1 MRSRNSR
8 LFIAT
13 RLVIAT
19 GLAALAGHTAA
30 ADAWDVNTPSFGAQ
44 AMTAQLDVTEGTWLN
59 VDVSPDGKS
68 VLFDLLG
75 DIYQMPI
82 EGGDA
87 VALTSGLAWDMQ
99 AQYSPDGR
107 RIAFTSDRTGGDNI
121 WTLDLESGAMHQVTH
136 ESFRLL
142 NSPTWS
148 PDGRYIAARKHF
160 TTSRSLGTGE
170 VWLYDS
176 TGDDSLAGQRIVAR
190 PSETFQKEQG
200 EPAFAPDGSAIYFVR
215 NVSPGNTFIYHED
228 SNTELFQIRRV
239 DLAST
244 EITTVAGGPGGA
256 VRPTPSPDGN
266 KLAYVKRVR
275 AESRLFVM
283 DLATG
288 EERMVYAELD
298 PDMQETWAV
307 HGFYPT
313 MDWTPNS
320 DAIVFWA
327 KGKLFKLDLASE
339 TTTEIPFRVADTRQ
353 IYPPLR
359 GTVEVA
365 PETFTTK
372 MVRYPQP
379 SPDGTSVVFESL
391 GQLYIKRGESLPERL
406 TRGDHEGFDYA
417 PIYSPDGNFIY
428 FLRWTDDA
436 LSTLY
441 RVRARGG
448 APRQMALIK
457 GQYDDLAINANG
469 TELLLRKRRGSD
481 LLNPNFDN
489 KPGIYLYNLAS
500 EQLSFVTGSGNN
512 PHFGPDGR
520 IYLQERNESAEGR
533 GSSTAVTQLVSVNR
547 DGLDKRLVAE
557 AEFASEMRLSPNGD
571 YVAFI
576 NQFQLHVAARSQF
589 GASID
594 LDAAKPAFPLRRVSK
609 VGATYIAWSPDS
621 EAISWSVGAEFKTA
635 QLDTL
640 LSDDYETPATSNN
653 LSMQVAHA
661 KPDSAVALTNARVIT
676 MNSERSVINNATVL
690 IKGNRIESIIPDAPV
705 PVGYAEIDLAGK
717 TIMPGIVDAHAHGPY
732 AGDDIIPQQNWNLLA
747 HLALGVTTVHNPS
760 SSAKSAFAAAE
771 YARAGRILGPRIFS
785 TGEIVYGA
793 KSTSWAPIDSLDDA
807 LAHVRRLAAQGAIS
821 VKNYNQPRREQR
833 QQVIEAAR
841 QEGLISVAEG
851 GSLYQ
856 LDMSMIADGIT
867 GIEHNVPTLKMYD
880 DVHQFWSQSGAGY
893 TPTLVVTYGGL
904 TSEDYF
910 YQNTEVW
917 KHPILSNF
925 VPPAQL
931 QARSVRRVT
940 APEEDYRDDDAAA
953 AAKILM
959 DAGIMVNIGAHGQR
973 EGLASHWEMWSFAR
987 GGFSPMEAL
996 ATATINP
1003 ARYLGMDND
1012 IGSLEAG
1019 KLADLVII
1027 DADPLDDIRNTDRI
1041 SHVMLNGRLYRAGDL
1056 SEEVTGTAALNPFH
1070 WQSTPQGAIR

>member
-1 MRSRNSR
+1 MRSRFS
-8 LFIAT
+8 FMF
-13 RLVIAT
+13 IAT
-19 GLAALAGHTAA
+19 GLAALAGNTAA
-30 ADAWDVNTPSFGAQ
+30 AEAWDVNIPSFGTQ
-44 AMTAQLDVTEGTWLN
+44 STTAQLDVTEGTWLN
-59 VDVSPDGKS
+59 IDVSPDGKS

-75 DIYQMPI
+75 DIYQIPI

-107 RIAFTSDRTGGDNI
+107 RIAFTSDRAGGDNI
-121 WTLDLESGAMHQVTH
+121 WTLDLESGVMHQVTH

-176 TGDDSLAGQRIVAR
+176 TGDDSIAGQRIVAR
-190 PSETFQKEQG
+190 PGEAFQKEQG

-256 VRPTPSPDGN
+256 VRPTPSPDGS

-313 MDWTPNS
+313 MEWMPSS

-327 KGKLFKLDLASE
+327 KGKIFKLDIASE
-339 TTTEIPFRVADTRQ
+339 TTTEIPFHVADTRQ

-365 PETFTTK
+365 PDTFATK

-391 GQLYIKRGESLPERL
+391 GQLFIKRGESLPERL
-406 TRGDHEGFDYA
+406 TRGDHEGFDYS
-417 PIYSPDGNFIY
+417 PIYSPDGTSIY

-441 RVRARGG
+441 RVRTRGG
-448 APRQMALIK
+448 TPQKMALIK
-457 GQYDDLAINANG
+457 GQYDDLAINTDG

-481 LLNPNFDN
+481 LLHPNFGN
-489 KPGIYLYNLAS
+489 KPGIYLYDLAS
-500 EQLSFVTGSGNN
+500 EQLSFVTDNGNN

-547 DGLDKRLVAE
+547 DGLDKRIVSE
-557 AEFASEMRLSPNGD
+557 AEFASEMRLSPDGN

-576 NQFQLHVAARSQF
+576 NQFQLHVAARSKF
-589 GASID
+589 GASLD
-594 LDAAKPAFPLRRVSK
+594 LDAAKPAFAIRRASK

-640 LSDDYETPATSNN
+640 MSDDYETPVTGNN

-661 KPDSAVALTNARVIT
+661 KPDSTVALTNARVIT
-676 MNSERSVINNATVL
+676 MDAERSVINNATVL
-690 IKGNRIESIIPDAPV
+690 IKGNRIESIASGDSAPA
-705 PVGYAEIDLAGK
+705 GYTEIDLAGK
-717 TIMPGIVDAHAHGPY
+717 TLMPGIVDAHAHGPY
-732 AGDDIIPQQNWNLLA
+732 AGGDIIPQQNWNLLA

-880 DVHQFWSQSGAGY
+880 DVHQFWRQSGAGY

-953 AAKILM
+953 AAKILLE
-959 DAGIMVNIGAHGQR
+959 AGIMVNIGAHGQR

-1003 ARYLGMDND
+1003 ARYLGMDDD

-1027 DADPLDDIRNTDRI
+1027 DANPLDDIRNTDRI
-1041 SHVMLNGRLYRAGDL
+1041 SHIMLNGRLYRAGDL
-1056 SEEVTGTAALNPFH
+1056 SEQVTGTATLRPFY
-1070 WQSTPQGAIR
+1070 WQTTPQGAIR

>member
-1 MRSRNSR
+1 MRSK
-8 LFIAT
+8 FIKVLSHA
-13 RLVIAT
+13 
-19 GLAALAGHTAA
+19 GFALALVGGSASAA
-30 ADAWDVNTPSFGAQ
+30 ESASWNVGSPAFGAQ
-44 AMTAQLDVTEGTWLN
+44 ALTADLDVREGTWMN
-59 VDVSPDGKS
+59 VDVSPDGQS
-68 VLFDLLG
+68 LVFDLLG
-75 DIYQMPI
+75 DIYQLPI
-82 EGGDA
+82 EGGEA
-87 VALTSGLAWDMQ
+87 FALTSGLAWDMQ
-99 AQYSPDGR
+99 AQFSPDGK
-107 RIAFTSDRTGGDNI
+107 RIAFTSDRAGGDNI
-121 WTLDLESGAMHQVTH
+121 WTLDLESGETHQVTY

-142 NSPTWS
+142 NSPSWS
-148 PDGRYIAARKHF
+148 PDGRFIAARKHF

-176 TGDDSLAGQRIVAR
+176 QGDESVLGQRVVAR

-228 SNTELFQIRRV
+228 SNTELFQIRKV
-239 DLAST
+239 DLASA
-244 EITTVAGGPGGA
+244 EIDTVAGGPGGA
-256 VRPTPSPDGN
+256 VRPTPSPDGT

-275 AESRLFVM
+275 AQSRLFIM
-283 DLATG
+283 DLASG

-313 MDWTPNS
+313 MEWMPDS
-320 DAIVFWA
+320 SALVFWA
-327 KGKLFKLDLASE
+327 KGKIFKLDLASE
-339 TTTEIPFRVADTRQ
+339 TAVEIPFHVSDSRA

-359 GTVEVA
+359 AEVEVA
-365 PETFTTK
+365 PQRFSTK

-379 SPDGTSVVFESL
+379 SPNGNAVVFESL
-391 GQLYIKRGESLPERL
+391 GRLYIKRGDAAPEPL
-406 TRGDHEGFDYA
+406 ARGEQEGFDYS
-417 PIYSPDGNFIY
+417 PIFSPDGDWVY
-428 FLRWTDDA
+428 FLRWRDES

-448 APRQMALIK
+448 AARALELEK
-457 GQYDDLAINANG
+457 GQYDGLAISADG
-469 TELLLRKRRGSD
+469 TELLLRKRRGSS

-489 KPGIYLYNLAS
+489 KPGIYLYDIDA
-500 EQLSFVTGSGNN
+500 EQLSFVTASGSN
-512 PHFGPDGR
+512 PHFGPSGR
-520 IYLQERNESAEGR
+520 IYLQERNESAQGR
-533 GSSTAVTQLVSVNR
+533 GSSTAVTQLVSVDRN
-547 DGLDKRLVAE
+547 GQDKRAVAQ
-557 AEFASEMRLSPNGD
+557 AEFASAMRLSPDGN

-576 NQFQLHVAARSQF
+576 NQFQLHVAARSHF
-589 GASID
+589 GEMID
-594 LDAAKPAFPLRRVSK
+594 LDAAKPAFMVRKASA

-621 EAISWSVGAEFKTA
+621 AEISWSVGADFKTVAVQELMA
-635 QLDTL
+635 QG
-640 LSDDYETPATSNN
+640 YETPESGNN
-653 LSMQVAHA
+653 LSMQIEHA
-661 KPDSAVALTNARVIT
+661 VPESSVALTNARVIT
-676 MNSERSVINNATVL
+676 MDTTRSVIENATVL
-690 IKGNRIESIIPDAPV
+690 IAGNRIQSIESGGAV
-705 PVGYAEIDLAGK
+705 PGGYEVVDLAGK
-717 TIMPGIVDAHAHGPY
+717 TLMPGIVDAHAHGPY
-732 AGDDIIPQQNWNLLA
+732 AADDIIPQQNWNLLA

-793 KSTSWAPIDSLDDA
+793 KSTSWAPIDDLDDA

-821 VKNYNQPRREQR
+821 IKNYNQPRREQR

-841 QEGLISVAEG
+841 QEGLLSVAEG

-880 DVHQFWSQSGAGY
+880 DVHQFWQQSGAGY

-910 YQNTEVW
+910 YQHTDVW

-931 QARSVRRVT
+931 QARSVRRVS
-940 APEEDYRDDDAAA
+940 APEEEYRDDDAAA
-953 AAKILM
+953 AAKVLM

-1003 ARYLGMDND
+1003 ARYLGMDKD
-1012 IGSLEAG
+1012 IGSLEQG

-1027 DADPLDDIRNTDRI
+1027 DANPLDDIRNTDRI
-1041 SHVMLNGRLYRAGDL
+1041 SHVMINGRLYRAEDL
-1056 SEEVTGTAALNPFH
+1056 GEEVTGASELTPFH
-1070 WQSTPQGAIR
+1070 WQTTPQGKIR

>member
-1 MRSRNSR
+1 MKFRFNL
-8 LFIAT
+8 LF
-13 RLVIAT
+13 IAT

-30 ADAWDVNTPSFGAQ
+30 ADTWDVNTPSFGAQ

-59 VDVSPDGKS
+59 VDVSPDGQS

-82 EGGDA
+82 DGGEA

-107 RIAFTSDRTGGDNI
+107 RIAFTSDSAGGDNI
-121 WTLDLESGAMHQVTH
+121 WTLDLESGATHQVTH

-148 PDGRYIAARKHF
+148 PDGRFIAARKHF

-170 VWLYDS
+170 IWLYDS
-176 TGDDSLAGQRIVAR
+176 TGDDAIAGQRIVAR
-190 PSETFQKEQG
+190 PSENFQKEQG
-200 EPAFAPDGSAIYFVR
+200 EPAFAPDGSAIYYVR

-256 VRPTPSPDGN
+256 VRPTPSPDGS

-283 DLATG
+283 NLATG

-313 MDWTPNS
+313 MEWTPDS

-327 KGKLFKLDLASE
+327 KGKIFRLDLATE
-339 TTTEIPFRVADTRQ
+339 ATTEIPFHVADTRK

-365 PETFTTK
+365 PETFATK

-391 GQLYIKRGESLPERL
+391 GRLFIKRGESPPERL
-406 TRGDHEGFDYA
+406 TRGDHEGFDYS
-417 PIYSPDGNFIY
+417 PIYSPDGDSIY
-428 FLRWTDDA
+428 FLRWHDDS
-436 LSTLY
+436 LTTLY
-441 RVRARGG
+441 RVRTRGG
-448 APRQMALIK
+448 APREMALSK

-489 KPGIYLYNLAS
+489 KPGIYLYDLAS
-500 EQLSFVTGSGNN
+500 EQLSFLTDSGNN
-512 PHFGPDGR
+512 PHFGPEGR

-533 GSSTAVTQLVSVNR
+533 GSSTAITQLVSVDR
-547 DGLDKRLVAE
+547 AGQDKRTVAE
-557 AEFASEMRLSPNGD
+557 AEFASEMRLSPDGN

-589 GASID
+589 GAGID
-594 LDAAKPAFPLRRVSK
+594 LDAAKPAFAVRRASK

-621 EAISWSVGAEFKTA
+621 ESISWSVGAEFKTA
-635 QLDTL
+635 NINTL
-640 LSDDYETPATSNN
+640 MNGDYATPATGNN

-661 KPDSAVALTNARVIT
+661 IPNTAVALTNARVIT
-676 MNSERSVINNATVL
+676 MNDERAVIENATVL
-690 IKGNRIESIIPDAPV
+690 IKGNRIESISRGTAV
-705 PVGYAEIDLAGK
+705 PEDYTEIDLAGK
-717 TIMPGIVDAHAHGPY
+717 TIMPGIIDAHAHGPY

-771 YARAGRILGPRIFS
+771 YARTDRILGPRIFS

-793 KSTSWAPIDSLDDA
+793 KSTSWAPIDNLDDA

-880 DVHQFWSQSGAGY
+880 DVHQFWRQSGAGY

-940 APEEDYRDDDAAA
+940 APEADYRDDDSAA

-1003 ARYLGMDND
+1003 ARHLGMDKD

-1019 KLADLVII
+1019 KLADLVIV
-1027 DADPLDDIRNTDRI
+1027 DANPLDDIRNTDRI
-1041 SHVMLNGRLYRAGDL
+1041 SHVMINGRLYRAGDL
-1056 SEEVTGTAALNPFH
+1056 SEEVTGTATLSPFH
-1070 WQSTPQGAIR
+1070 WQTTPQGAIR

>member
-1 MRSRNSR
+1 MKFRFNL
-8 LFIAT
+8 LF
-13 RLVIAT
+13 IAT

-30 ADAWDVNTPSFGAQ
+30 ADTWDVNTPSFGAQ

-59 VDVSPDGKS
+59 VDVSPDGQS

-82 EGGDA
+82 DGGEA

-107 RIAFTSDRTGGDNI
+107 RIAFTSDSAGGDNI
-121 WTLDLESGAMHQVTH
+121 WTLDLESGATHQVTH

-148 PDGRYIAARKHF
+148 PDGRFIAARKHF

-170 VWLYDS
+170 IWLYDS
-176 TGDDSLAGQRIVAR
+176 TGDDAIAGQRIVAR
-190 PSETFQKEQG
+190 PSENFQKEQG
-200 EPAFAPDGSAIYFVR
+200 EPAFAPDGSAIYYVR

-256 VRPTPSPDGN
+256 VRPTPSPDGS

-283 DLATG
+283 NLATG

-313 MDWTPNS
+313 MEWTPDS

-327 KGKLFKLDLASE
+327 KGKIFKLDLATE
-339 TTTEIPFRVADTRQ
+339 ATTEIPFHVADTRK

-365 PETFTTK
+365 PETFATK

-391 GQLYIKRGESLPERL
+391 GRLFIKRGESLPERL
-406 TRGDHEGFDYA
+406 ARGDHEGFDYS
-417 PIYSPDGNFIY
+417 PIYSPDGDSIY
-428 FLRWTDDA
+428 FLRWHDDT

-441 RVRARGG
+441 RVRTRGG
-448 APRQMALIK
+448 APREMALIK

-489 KPGIYLYNLAS
+489 KPGIYLYDVAS
-500 EQLSFVTGSGNN
+500 EQLSFVTDSGNN
-512 PHFGPDGR
+512 PHFGPEGR

-533 GSSTAVTQLVSVNR
+533 GSSTAITQLVSVDR
-547 DGLDKRLVAE
+547 AGQDKRTVAE
-557 AEFASEMRLSPNGD
+557 AEFASEMRLSPDGN

-576 NQFQLHVAARSQF
+576 NQFQLHVAARSKF
-589 GASID
+589 GAGID
-594 LDAAKPAFPLRRVSK
+594 LDAAKPAFAVRRASK

-621 EAISWSVGAEFKTA
+621 ESISWSVGAEFKTA
-635 QLDTL
+635 NINTL
-640 LSDDYETPATSNN
+640 MNGDYATPATGNN

-661 KPDSAVALTNARVIT
+661 IPNTAVALTNARVIT
-676 MNSERSVINNATVL
+676 MNDERAVIENATVL
-690 IKGNRIESIIPDAPV
+690 IKGNRIESIARGTAV
-705 PVGYAEIDLAGK
+705 PEDYTEIDLAGK
-717 TIMPGIVDAHAHGPY
+717 TIMPGIIDAHAHGPY

-771 YARAGRILGPRIFS
+771 YARTDRILGPRIFS

-793 KSTSWAPIDSLDDA
+793 KSTSWAPIDNLDDA

-880 DVHQFWSQSGAGY
+880 DVHQFWRQSGAGY

-925 VPPAQL
+925 VPPSQL

-940 APEEDYRDDDAAA
+940 APEEDYRDDDSAA

-959 DAGIMVNIGAHGQR
+959 GAGIMVNIGAHGQR

-1003 ARYLGMDND
+1003 ARHLGMDKD

-1019 KLADLVII
+1019 KLADLVIV
-1027 DADPLDDIRNTDRI
+1027 DANPLDDIRNTDRI
-1041 SHVMLNGRLYRAGDL
+1041 SHVMINGRLYRAGDL
-1056 SEEVTGTAALNPFH
+1056 SEEVTGTATLSLFH
-1070 WQSTPQGAIR
+1070 WQTTPQGAIR

>member
-1 MRSRNSR
+1 MKSPLST
-8 LFIAT
+8 LLIAT
-13 RLVIAT
+13 SLAT
-19 GLAALAGHTAA
+19 IAGHAAA
-30 ADAWDVNTPSFGAQ
+30 ADTWDVNSPSFGAEV
-44 AMTAQLDVTEGTWLN
+44 MTAQLDVTEGTWLN
-59 VDVSPDGKS
+59 VDVSPDGQS

-82 EGGDA
+82 DGGEA

-107 RIAFTSDRTGGDNI
+107 RIAFTSDRAGGDNI
-121 WTLDLESGAMHQVTH
+121 WTLDLESGATHQVTH

-148 PDGRYIAARKHF
+148 PDGRFIAARKHF

-176 TGDDSLAGQRIVAR
+176 TGDDTIAGQRVVAR
-190 PSETFQKEQG
+190 PSENFQKEQG
-200 EPAFAPDGSAIYFVR
+200 EPAFAPDGSAIYYVR

-256 VRPTPSPDGN
+256 VRPTPSPDGT

-283 DLATG
+283 NLATG

-313 MDWTPNS
+313 MEWTPDS

-327 KGKLFKLDLASE
+327 KGKIFKLDLASE
-339 TTTEIPFRVADTRQ
+339 ATTEIPFHVADTRK

-365 PETFTTK
+365 PETFATK

-379 SPDGTSVVFESL
+379 APDGTSVVFESL
-391 GQLYIKRGESLPERL
+391 GRLFIKRGESLAEQL
-406 TRGDHEGFDYA
+406 TRGDHEGFDYS
-417 PIYSPDGNFIY
+417 PIYSPDGDSIY
-428 FLRWTDDA
+428 FLRWHDDT

-441 RVRARGG
+441 RVRTRGG
-448 APRQMALIK
+448 APRELALVK
-457 GQYDDLAINANG
+457 GQYDDLAINADG

-489 KPGIYLYNLAS
+489 KPGLYLYNLEA
-500 EQLSFVTGSGNN
+500 EQLNFVTSSGNN
-512 PHFGPDGR
+512 PHFGPEGR
-520 IYLQERNESAEGR
+520 VYFQERNESAEGR
-533 GSSTAVTQLVSVNR
+533 GSSTAITQLVSVDR
-547 DGLDKRLVAE
+547 AGQDKRTVAE
-557 AEFASEMRLSPNGD
+557 AEFASEMRLSPDGNHI
-571 YVAFI
+571 AFI

-589 GASID
+589 GESIN
-594 LDAAKPAFPLRRVSK
+594 LDAAKPAFAVRRASK

-621 EAISWSVGAEFKTA
+621 ESISWSVGAEFKTA
-635 QLDTL
+635 NINTL
-640 LSDDYETPATSNN
+640 MNGDYATPATGNN

-661 KPDSAVALTNARVIT
+661 IPNTAVALTNARVIT
-676 MNSERSVINNATVL
+676 MDDERAVIENATVL
-690 IKGNRIESIIPDAPV
+690 IKGNRIESIARGTAV
-705 PVGYAEIDLAGK
+705 PADYIEIDLAGK
-717 TIMPGIVDAHAHGPY
+717 TIMPGIIDAHAHGPY

-793 KSTSWAPIDSLDDA
+793 KSTSWAPIDNLDDA

-880 DVHQFWSQSGAGY
+880 DVHQFWRQSGAGY

-940 APEEDYRDDDAAA
+940 APEEDYRDDDSAA

-1003 ARYLGMDND
+1003 ARHLGMDKD

-1019 KLADLVII
+1019 KLADLVIV
-1027 DADPLDDIRNTDRI
+1027 DANPLDDIRNTDRI
-1041 SHVMLNGRLYRAGDL
+1041 SHVMINGRLYRAGDL
-1056 SEEVTGTAALNPFH
+1056 SEEVTGTATLSPFH
-1070 WQSTPQGAIR
+1070 WQTTPQGAIR

>member
-1 MRSRNSR
+1 MELTNP
-8 LFIAT
+8 L
-13 RLVIAT
+13 
-19 GLAALAGHTAA
+19 LAATAASIALCAGHLSA
-30 ADAWDVNTPSFGAQ
+30 ADTWRVDAPAFGAEPLS
-44 AMTAQLDVTEGTWLN
+44 ATLDVREGTWMN
-59 VDVSPDGKS
+59 IDVSPDGQS

-75 DIYQMPI
+75 DIYELPI
-82 EGGDA
+82 TGGEA
-87 VALTSGLAWDMQ
+87 TALTSGLAWDMQ
-99 AQYSPDGR
+99 AQYSPDGK
-107 RIAFTSDRTGGDNI
+107 RIAFTSDRAGGDNI
-121 WTLDLESGAMHQVTH
+121 WTLDLASQATHQVTY

-142 NSPTWS
+142 NSPSWS

-170 VWLYDS
+170 IWLYDS
-176 TGDDSLAGQRIVAR
+176 QGDESLSGQRLVAR
-190 PSETFQKEQG
+190 PSDNFQKEQG
-200 EPAFAPDGSAIYFVR
+200 EPAFAPSGEALYFVR

-228 SNTELFQIRRV
+228 SNTELFQIRRL
-239 DLAST
+239 DLPTA
-244 EITTVAGGPGGA
+244 EISTVAGGPGGA
-256 VRPTPSPDGN
+256 VRPTPSPDGSR
-266 KLAYVKRVR
+266 LAYVKRVR

-283 DLATG
+283 NLATG
-288 EERMVYAELD
+288 EERMVYAQLD

-313 MDWTPNS
+313 MDWLPDS
-320 DAIVFWA
+320 SAIVFWA
-327 KGKLFKLDLASE
+327 DGKIFKLDIATE
-339 TTTEIPFRVADTRQ
+339 AVAEIPFHVADTRQ

-359 GTVEVA
+359 GTVDVA
-365 PETFTTK
+365 PTTFNTK

-379 SPDGTSVVFESL
+379 SPAAESVVFESL
-391 GQLYIKRGESLPERL
+391 GQLFIKRGDAAPQPLYRRTGRDS
-406 TRGDHEGFDYA
+406 DAGFDYS
-417 PIYSPDGNFIY
+417 PIYSPDGESIY
-428 FLRWTDDA
+428 FLRWNDSS

-448 APRQMALIK
+448 APRQLDLVK
-457 GQYDDLAINANG
+457 GQYDDLAISASG
-469 TELLLRKRRGSD
+469 DELLIRKRAGSS
-481 LLNPNFDN
+481 LLHPNFDN
-489 KPGIYLYNLAS
+489 EPGIYLFDIKNEDMRFVAS
-500 EQLSFVTGSGNN
+500 SGSN
-512 PHFGPDGR
+512 PHFGSDGR

-533 GSSTAVTQLVSVNR
+533 GSSTAVTQLVSIDSNGKDR
-547 DGLDKRLVAE
+547 RSVAE
-557 AEFASEMRLSPNGD
+557 AEFASELRLSPDGN
-571 YVAFI
+571 YIAFI
-576 NQFQLHVAARSQF
+576 NQFQLHVAARSNF
-589 GASID
+589 SGTLD
-594 LDAAKPAFPLRRVSK
+594 LDASKPAFFVRRASE
-609 VGATYIAWSPDS
+609 VGATYIAWSSDS
-621 EAISWSVGAEFKTA
+621 KAISWSVGAEFKTVSLNDLMQA
-635 QLDTL
+635 
-640 LSDDYETPATSNN
+640 DYEPPATANN
-653 LSMQVAHA
+653 LSMRVDHANPESTVAITH
-661 KPDSAVALTNARVIT
+661 ARVIT
-676 MNSERSVINNATVL
+676 MDAARSVIDNATVL
-690 IKGNRIESIIPDAPV
+690 IRGNRIESISSGGAV
-705 PVGYAEIDLAGK
+705 PAGYTEIDAAGK
-717 TIMPGIVDAHAHGPY
+717 TVMPGIVDAHAHGPY
-732 AGDDIIPQQNWNLLA
+732 AAGEIIPQQNWNLLA

-793 KSTSWAPIDSLDDA
+793 KSTSWAPIDELDDA

-851 GSLYQ
+851 GSLFQ

-880 DVHQFWSQSGAGY
+880 DVHQFWRQSGAGY

-925 VPPAQL
+925 VPPAEL

-953 AAKILM
+953 AARILM
-959 DAGIMVNIGAHGQR
+959 LDGIMVNIGAHGQR

-987 GGFSPMEAL
+987 GGFTPMEAL

-1003 ARYLGMDND
+1003 ARYLGMDKD
-1012 IGSLEAG
+1012 LGSLEPG
-1019 KLADLVII
+1019 KLADLILI
-1027 DADPLDDIRNTDRI
+1027 DANPLDDIRNTDHI

-1056 SEEVTGTAALNPFH
+1056 GEEVTGTEVLTPFH
-1070 WQSTPQGAIR
+1070 WQTTPQGWIR

>member
-1 MRSRNSR
+1 MKSRFNL
-8 LFIAT
+8 LF
-13 RLVIAT
+13 IAT

-30 ADAWDVNTPSFGAQ
+30 ADTWDVNTPSFGAQ
-44 AMTAQLDVTEGTWLN
+44 AMTAHLDVTEGTWLN
-59 VDVSPDGKS
+59 VDVSPDGQS

-82 EGGDA
+82 DGGEA

-107 RIAFTSDRTGGDNI
+107 RIAFTSDSAGADNI
-121 WTLDLESGAMHQVTH
+121 WTLDLESGATHQVTH

-148 PDGRYIAARKHF
+148 PDGRFIAARKHF

-170 VWLYDS
+170 IWLYDS
-176 TGDDSLAGQRIVAR
+176 TGDDAIAGQRIVAR
-190 PSETFQKEQG
+190 PSENFQKEQG

-228 SNTELFQIRRV
+228 SNTELFQIRQV
-239 DLAST
+239 DLATT

-256 VRPTPSPDGN
+256 VRPTPSPDGD

-283 DLATG
+283 NLATG

-313 MDWTPNS
+313 MEWTPDS

-327 KGKLFKLDLASE
+327 KGKIFKLDLASE
-339 TTTEIPFRVADTRQ
+339 ATTEIPFHVADTRK

-365 PETFTTK
+365 PETFATK

-379 SPDGTSVVFESL
+379 APDGTSVVFESL
-391 GQLYIKRGESLPERL
+391 GRLFIKRGESLPEQL
-406 TRGDHEGFDYA
+406 TRGDHEGFDYS
-417 PIYSPDGNFIY
+417 PIYSPDGDSIY
-428 FLRWTDDA
+428 FLRWHDDT

-441 RVRARGG
+441 RVRTRGG
-448 APRQMALIK
+448 APRELALVK
-457 GQYDDLAINANG
+457 GQYDDLAINADG

-489 KPGIYLYNLAS
+489 KPGIYLYDLTA
-500 EQLSFVTGSGNN
+500 EQLSFVTDSGNN
-512 PHFGPDGR
+512 PHFGPEGR

-533 GSSTAVTQLVSVNR
+533 GSSTAITQLVSVDR
-547 DGLDKRLVAE
+547 AGKDKRTVAE
-557 AEFASEMRLSPNGD
+557 AEFASEMRLSPDGN

-589 GASID
+589 GAGID
-594 LDAAKPAFPLRRVSK
+594 LDAAKPAFAVRRASK

-635 QLDTL
+635 NINTL
-640 LSDDYETPATSNN
+640 MNDDYATPATGNN

-661 KPDSAVALTNARVIT
+661 IPNTAVALTNARVIT
-676 MNSERSVINNATVL
+676 MDDERAVIENATVL
-690 IKGNRIESIIPDAPV
+690 IKGNRIESIARGTAV
-705 PVGYAEIDLAGK
+705 PEDYTEIDLAGK
-717 TIMPGIVDAHAHGPY
+717 TIMPGIIDAHAHGPY

-793 KSTSWAPIDSLDDA
+793 KSTSWAPIDNLDDA

-880 DVHQFWSQSGAGY
+880 DVHQFWRQSGAGY

-940 APEEDYRDDDAAA
+940 APEADYRDDDSAA

-959 DAGIMVNIGAHGQR
+959 EAGIMVNIGAHGQR

-1003 ARYLGMDND
+1003 ARHLGMDED

-1019 KLADLVII
+1019 KLADLVIV
-1027 DADPLDDIRNTDRI
+1027 DANPLDDIRNTDRI
-1041 SHVMLNGRLYRAGDL
+1041 SHVMINGRLYRAGDL
-1056 SEEVTGTAALNPFH
+1056 SEEVTGTATLSPFH
-1070 WQSTPQGAIR
+1070 WQTTPQGAIR

>member
-1 MRSRNSR
+1 MKFRFNL
-8 LFIAT
+8 LF
-13 RLVIAT
+13 IAT

-30 ADAWDVNTPSFGAQ
+30 ADTWDVNTPSFGAQ

-59 VDVSPDGKS
+59 VDVSPDGQS

-82 EGGDA
+82 DGGEA

-107 RIAFTSDRTGGDNI
+107 RIAFTSDSAGGDNI
-121 WTLDLESGAMHQVTH
+121 WTLDLESGATHQVTH

-148 PDGRYIAARKHF
+148 PDGRFIAARKHF

-170 VWLYDS
+170 IWLYDS
-176 TGDDSLAGQRIVAR
+176 TGDDAIAGQRIVAR
-190 PSETFQKEQG
+190 PSENFQKEQG
-200 EPAFAPDGSAIYFVR
+200 EPAFAPDGSAIYYVR

-256 VRPTPSPDGN
+256 VRPTPSPDGS

-283 DLATG
+283 NLATG

-313 MDWTPNS
+313 MEWTPDS

-327 KGKLFKLDLASE
+327 KGKIFKLDLATE
-339 TTTEIPFRVADTRQ
+339 ATTEIPFHVADTRK

-391 GQLYIKRGESLPERL
+391 GRLFIKRGESPPERL
-406 TRGDHEGFDYA
+406 TRGDHEGFDYS
-417 PIYSPDGNFIY
+417 PIYSPDGDSIY
-428 FLRWTDDA
+428 FLRWHDDS
-436 LSTLY
+436 LTTLY
-441 RVRARGG
+441 RVRTRGG
-448 APRQMALIK
+448 APREMALSK
-457 GQYDDLAINANG
+457 GQYDDLAINADG

-489 KPGIYLYNLAS
+489 KPGIYLYDLAS
-500 EQLSFVTGSGNN
+500 EQLSFVTDSGIN
-512 PHFGPDGR
+512 PHFGPEGR

-533 GSSTAVTQLVSVNR
+533 GSSTAITQLVSVDR
-547 DGLDKRLVAE
+547 AGQDKRTVAE
-557 AEFASEMRLSPNGD
+557 AEFASEMRLSPDGN

-589 GASID
+589 GAGID
-594 LDAAKPAFPLRRVSK
+594 LDAAKPAFAVRRASK

-621 EAISWSVGAEFKTA
+621 ESISWSVGAEFKTA
-635 QLDTL
+635 NINTL
-640 LSDDYETPATSNN
+640 MNGDYATPATGNN

-661 KPDSAVALTNARVIT
+661 IPNTAVALTNARVIT
-676 MNSERSVINNATVL
+676 MNDERAVIENATVL
-690 IKGNRIESIIPDAPV
+690 IKGNRIESIARGTAV
-705 PVGYAEIDLAGK
+705 PEDYTEIDLAGK
-717 TIMPGIVDAHAHGPY
+717 TIMPGIIDAHAHGPY

-771 YARAGRILGPRIFS
+771 YARTDRILGPRIFS

-793 KSTSWAPIDSLDDA
+793 KSTSWAPIDNLDDA

-880 DVHQFWSQSGAGY
+880 DVHQFWRQSGAGY

-925 VPPAQL
+925 VPPSQL

-940 APEEDYRDDDAAA
+940 APEGDYRDDDSAA

-1003 ARYLGMDND
+1003 ARHLGMDKD

-1019 KLADLVII
+1019 KLADLVIV
-1027 DADPLDDIRNTDRI
+1027 DANPLDDIRNTDRI
-1041 SHVMLNGRLYRAGDL
+1041 SHVMINGRLYRAGDL
-1056 SEEVTGTAALNPFH
+1056 SEEVTGTATLSPFH
-1070 WQSTPQGAIR
+1070 WQTTPQGAIR